1 MDSND
6 RQAIEGLFTKL
17 GEVERQAGP
26 RDAEAERFIADSVNQ
41 QPGAPYY
48 MAQTIVMQEMAL
60 ANQQKRIEEL
70 ERTAQ
75 AGGAAPGLHAAA
87 AAQQA
92 PAQQP
97 EGGMLSRI
105 FGGGGSSRSVPSVGG
120 NRGSDARPGSAW
132 GGAAA
137 AQQNAGQ
144 NTQAGYAQQGRGMG
158 GGMGGGGFLAGAAQT
173 AMGVAGGVLLGNAL
187 GNMFGGNEAQAATP
201 AADATPAAEPA
212 ADQNADNAAGNEPEV
227 QDASADDGGWFGG
240 DDGGGFDDI

>member
-158 GGMGGGGFLAGAAQT
+158 GGGFLAGAAQT